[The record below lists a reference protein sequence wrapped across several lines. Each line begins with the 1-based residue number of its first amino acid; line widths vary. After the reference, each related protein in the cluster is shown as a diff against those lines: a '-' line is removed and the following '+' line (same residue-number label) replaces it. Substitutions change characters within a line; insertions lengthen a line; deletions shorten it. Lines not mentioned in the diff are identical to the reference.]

1 LTVTAKKRNSNSSEL
16 LGKAEAKAAQGICSP
31 MTPRLLPLKGAADHI
46 GLSVWALREA
56 VWAGLIPVVRFP
68 GGRKL
73 WLDVND
79 LDAFIEDNKARI
91 S

>member
-1 LTVTAKKRNSNSSEL
+1 MKRSGNISESL
-16 LGKAEAKAAQGICSP
+16 SKTGVKAAQGIVNP
-31 MTPRLLPLKGAADHI
+31 IGPRLLPLKKAADRI
-46 GLSVWALREA
+46 GLSVWTLREA
-56 VWAGLIPVVRFP
+56 IWSGLVPVVRFP